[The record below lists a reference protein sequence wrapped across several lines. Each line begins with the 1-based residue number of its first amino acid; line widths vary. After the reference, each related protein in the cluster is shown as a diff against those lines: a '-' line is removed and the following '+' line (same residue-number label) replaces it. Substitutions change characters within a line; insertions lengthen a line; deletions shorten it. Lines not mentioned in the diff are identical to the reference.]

1 VNTSGFF
8 TGIDKEIS
16 MASKKKSAPV
26 PMERVAQSIII
37 LRGQRVLLDHDLAAI
52 YGVTTGRL
60 NEAVRR
66 NITRFPEDFMFQL
79 TREEAEVSRSQF
91 AILKGGR
98 GTNVK
103 YLPFA
108 FAEHGAIQAANVLR
122 STRAVEMGI
131 YVVRA
136 FVQLRDL
143 LASNKELAKRVDELE
158 KRIVRKL
165 DTHDQA
171 ITEIIKTIRHLMNP
185 PEPKK
190 RSIGF
195 VELQEKKR

>member
-1 VNTSGFF
+1 
-8 TGIDKEIS
+8 
-16 MASKKKSAPV
+16 MASKKKSV
-26 PMERVAQSIII
+26 TVSIGHIGQSIIL
-37 LRGQRVLLDHDLAAI
+37 LRGQRVLLDRNLADI
-52 YGVTTGRL
+52 YGVLTGRL
-60 NEAVRR
+60 NEAVKR
-66 NITRFPEDFMFQL
+66 NIARFPEDFMFQL
-79 TREEAEVSRSQF
+79 THEEAEASRSQI
-91 AILKGGR
+91 AILNSSR
-98 GTNVK
+98 GSNVK

-108 FAEHGAIQAANVLR
+108 FTEHGAIQAANVLR
-122 STRAVEMGI
+122 SVRAVEMGI

-143 LASNKELAKRVDELE
+143 LASNKELAKRVYELE

-171 ITEIIKTIRHLMNP
+171 ITEIIKTIRQLMNP

-195 VELQEKKR
+195 VELQERRR

>member
-1 VNTSGFF
+1 
-8 TGIDKEIS
+8 
-16 MASKKKSAPV
+16 MASKKKSAAIPV
-26 PMERVAQSIII
+26 ERIAQSIII
-37 LRGQRVLLDHDLAAI
+37 LRGQRVLLDRSLAEI

-60 NEAVRR
+60 NEAVKR
-66 NITRFPEDFMFQL
+66 NIARFPDDFMFQL
-79 TREEAEVSRSQF
+79 TREEVEASRSQI
-91 AILKGGR
+91 AILNSAR
-98 GTNVK
+98 GSNVK

-108 FAEHGAIQAANVLR
+108 FTEHGAIQAANVLR

-171 ITEIIKTIRHLMNP
+171 ISEIIKTIRQLMNP
-185 PEPKK
+185 PEQKK
-190 RSIGF
+190 RPIGF